1 MADDHAGHDHPHPE
15 PAGPPAG
22 RPLPP
27 PQADERIEFQSVLID
42 QMDDDDFE
50 PLPIVDDASVI
61 EEAGGV
67 PREEVRGVY
76 CKNRHFNDPRQL
88 FCAVCGI
95 NMVQQT
101 PVLVSGVRPPLGVVV
116 LDDGSVFQL
125 DTPYLLGRDPNA
137 DERVVGGDFRG
148 LPIIDQSNQVSRV
161 HARLELRGW
170 DVVLIDNNST
180 NGTFIHVPKT
190 PDWQRLPPGGEH
202 ILVQGTRIR
211 IGHRTLA
218 FNTHAGG

>member
-1 MADDHAGHDHPHPE
+1 MGH
-15 PAGPPAG
+15 
-22 RPLPP
+22 R
-27 PQADERIEFQSVLID
+27 S
-42 QMDDDDFE
+42 
-50 PLPIVDDASVI
+50 
-61 EEAGGV
+61 
-67 PREEVRGVY
+67 EEVRGVY

-101 PVLVSGVRPPLGVVV
+101 PVLVNGVRPPLGVVV

-137 DERVVGGDFRG
+137 DERVQGGDFRG

-161 HARLELRGW
+161 HARLELRSW

-190 PDWQRLPPGGEH
+190 PDWQRMHPGAEH

-218 FNTHAGG
+218 FNTHAGSSS